1 MNHDD
6 LRLMRQSYDEKRIL
20 LCFNGPFSQGLIEEI
35 GNALRTY
42 LASDA
47 ATSSALA
54 DVFACY
60 IEITQNIRS
69 YARSRGYDDAAASAT
84 VVIGRNDEHRYEILA
99 GNNIEAADAGPLV
112 ARIEQLKVMD
122 KTQLKTAYKEQ
133 LRREP
138 TPGGGA
144 GLGLIDIAR
153 KASAPLSCSLRDIPG
168 DSRQFFSL
176 RVVI

>member
-6 LRLMRQSYDEKRIL
+6 LRLIRESFDDKRIL

-35 GNALRTY
+35 GSALRTY
-42 LASDA
+42 LSSDA

-54 DVFACY
+54 DVFGCY

-69 YARSRGYDDAAASAT
+69 YAQSKGYDDVTASAI
-84 VVIGRNDEHRYEILA
+84 VVIGRNAERRYEVLA
-99 GNNIEAADAGPLV
+99 GNVVEEQDAARLMTRIEALQG
-112 ARIEQLKVMD
+112 MD

-133 LRREP
+133 LRRP
-138 TPGGGA
+138 ATPGAGA

-153 KASAPLSCSLRDIPG
+153 KASAPLSCSLRDTPNTA
-168 DSRQFFSL
+168 RKFFSL